1 MKNFMIFAV
10 LAFVALPM
18 AASETAKV
26 KVHVDGER
34 LEDLLT
40 DAQKENVSNLKI
52 TGRLAGE
59 DYVYLRSELFIQLDT
74 LDLLDADIDTIPSN
88 VFKWEAP
95 AGVWGINF
103 RVILPKKLKHL
114 ADHALQT
121 KDADIVFE
129 LTGPYPTLGKYV
141 YGLMS
146 RMEPSPD
153 NTAYVLAPDRCIYS
167 ADGTTLYYVYFN
179 GGHVTLPDGVRIIYS
194 NAFEK
199 YTTAGKLVLP
209 ASVDSIG
216 DRAFADLK
224 MHVLLGNFPPPAF
237 VCEAVSP
244 PKLGKDVFLGYENS
258 AYDEPRVYVPDESVE
273 LYRKADGWKDL
284 VILDISSCMESVRAS
299 SGAEVD
305 IERSGEAY
313 VVRAG
318 KAISY
323 AVCYNAGG
331 QAIKRMSV
339 CSDSFELA
347 RHGLPMPYMLV
358 RICFAD
364 GTDQVVKL
372 KP

>member
-59 DYVYLRSELFIQLDT
+59 DYVYLRSELFTQLDT

-88 VFKWEAP
+88 VFKWKAP

-167 ADGTTLYYVYFN
+167 ADGTTLYYAFFN
-179 GGHVTLPDGVRIIYS
+179 WGHVTLPDGVRIIYS

-199 YTTAGKLVLP
+199 YMTARKLVLP
-209 ASVDSIG
+209 ASVDFIG
-216 DRAFADLK
+216 DRAFADFKLNA
-224 MHVLLGNFPPPAF
+224 LTGNYPPPAF

-244 PKLGKDVFLGYENS
+244 PKLGKDVFLGYGIP
-258 AYDEPRVYVPDESVE
+258 AYFEPVVYVPDESVE

-364 GTDQVVKL
+364 GTGLVVKL